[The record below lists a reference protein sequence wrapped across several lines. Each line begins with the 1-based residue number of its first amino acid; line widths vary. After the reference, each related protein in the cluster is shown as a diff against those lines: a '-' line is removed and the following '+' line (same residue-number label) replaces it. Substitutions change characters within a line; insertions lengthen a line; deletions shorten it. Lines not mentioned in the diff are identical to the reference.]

1 MKNIL
6 SQRDDL
12 IADIGKKLKEAVTKV
27 TNAFAYE
34 SELAQISVCVCVCGG
49 GALYAVQLIKPI
61 SFIFLHTA
69 TFN

>member
-34 SELAQISVCVCVCGG
+34 SEWAQISVCVGGWVCWWVCWWVGG
-49 GALYAVQLIKPI
+49 WVGGWVGERPY
-61 SFIFLHTA
+61 S
-69 TFN
+69 

>member
-34 SELAQISVCVCVCGG
+34 SEWAQISVCVCAWVGEWVGRWVGG
-49 GALYAVQLIKPI
+49 WVRACVRERPY
-61 SFIFLHTA
+61 S
-69 TFN
+69 